1 MILLRLLLA
10 LVAAVLLPPLLL
22 LNVASL
28 ALVDLAWIFGG
39 RRRRAASEGAS
50 EPNERPTSV
59 SVVIPSWNGREL
71 LEKFLPSV
79 VRAASFHPDNEVI
92 VVDNGSDDG
101 TAEWVRRQFPG
112 TDSDGREPKLVRL
125 LRLERNLGFGA
136 GNNLGVRAA
145 CNPIVVVLNNDMRVE
160 PDCFQRLLEGF
171 TDPGV
176 FAISAQIFF
185 LDQCRRREETGL
197 TEGRFERGFFRLG
210 HVAEDI
216 STLYPT
222 FYAGGGSTAYDRA
235 KFLELGGF
243 DSLFHPFYVE
253 DADLSYNAWK
263 RGWKVLYQPAAVVYH
278 EHRSTIGRHFSAR
291 RIDAILKKNHILMV
305 WKNVHRWSSLA
316 EHFCCLY
323 AGLVFSTF
331 VGSGPTRPT
340 LAGYAGVLRFWG
352 KVLQRRWQA
361 RSLSTIGDDEA
372 LLRPLPAYYRD
383 RFVPPRPLEEG
394 RPLRILF
401 LSPYSLHPPTHGGAV
416 FMQQAVR
423 ALARRHEV
431 HLLAFVDRPEEV
443 ETNRALERCLSSVQ
457 CLVRDFPPH
466 RDSLGLLPYAVR
478 CFLSPE
484 FRRRVHRLIWEHQ
497 VDLVQVEYTQ
507 MGHFAGGWRHTPTAL
522 FEHDVYFQSVRRAL
536 RQARSVAE
544 WLQTCLEWLR
554 ALRYELHLLRRVDLV
569 QTCSEAERRLLES
582 FLGREAPPV
591 NGTLRAALDTGD
603 YVPVFT
609 GRQPETL
616 LFVGNFRHAPNIAGL
631 RFLVQQ
637 VVPVLRAD
645 RPNAELLVVG
655 AYPPMEVETLCR
667 QPGVNLLGM
676 VPEIRE
682 VMARYALF
690 LCPIFSGS
698 GVRVKILEAFAA
710 GMPVISTPLGV
721 EGLDVVDGQELLLV
735 SNTRQFVS
743 AIIELLEHPARA
755 EALARCARRRVE
767 QQWDASVVLERLEYA
782 YWEIL
787 RERRSVIPAG
797 ASLVT
802 TSSRSS

>member
-10 LVAAVLLPPLLL
+10 LVVAVLLPPLLL

-28 ALVDLAWIFGG
+28 ALVDLAWLFTG
-39 RRRRAASEGAS
+39 RRRRTASEGAS
-50 EPNERPTSV
+50 EPYERPTSV
-59 SVVIPSWNGREL
+59 SVVIPSWNGRDL

-101 TAEWVRRQFPG
+101 TAEWVRRQFPETASG
-112 TDSDGREPKLVRL
+112 GEGPKLVRV
-125 LRLERNLGFGA
+125 LRMQRNLGFGA
-136 GNNLGVRAA
+136 GNNAGVRAA
-145 CNPIVVVLNNDMRVE
+145 RNNIVVVLNNDMRVE

-171 TDPGV
+171 TDPAV
-176 FAISAQIFF
+176 FAISAQVFF
-185 LDQCRRREETGL
+185 LDQGKRREETGL
-197 TEGRFERGFFRLG
+197 TEGRFEQGFFRLG
-210 HVAEDI
+210 HLVEDI

-235 KFLELGGF
+235 KFLELDGF

-278 EHRSTIGRHFSAR
+278 EHRGTIGRRFSAG
-291 RIDAILKKNHILMV
+291 RIDAILKKNHVVMV
-305 WKNVHRWSSLA
+305 WKNVHRWSWLA
-316 EHFCCLY
+316 QHFCCLY

-340 LAGYAGVLRFWG
+340 LAGYGGALRCWGRVLE
-352 KVLQRRWQA
+352 RRWQA
-361 RSLSTIGDDEA
+361 RRLSTIGDGEA

-383 RFVPPRPLEEG
+383 RFLAPLPLEEG
-394 RPLRILF
+394 RPLRLLF
-401 LSPYSLHPPTHGGAV
+401 LSPYSLDPPTHGGAV

-431 HLLAFVDRPEEV
+431 HLLTFVDRPEEV
-443 ETNRALERCLSSVQ
+443 ETNRALERYLSSVR
-457 CLVRDFPPH
+457 CVVRDFPPR

-484 FRRRVHRLIWEHQ
+484 FHRRVHRLIWEHQ
-497 VDLVQVEYTQ
+497 IDLVQVEYTQ
-507 MGHFAGGWRHTPTAL
+507 MGYFAGGWRHTPTAL
-522 FEHDVYFQSVRRAL
+522 FEHDVYFQSTRRAL
-536 RQARSVAE
+536 GQVRSATE
-544 WLQTCLEWLR
+544 WLQTCFEWLR
-554 ALRYELHLLRRVDLV
+554 ALRYELSLLRRMDLV
-569 QTCSEAERRLLES
+569 ETCSEAERRLLES

-591 NGTLRAALDTGD
+591 RGNLRAALNTGD

-609 GRQPETL
+609 RRQPETL
-616 LFVGNFRHAPNIAGL
+616 LFVGNFRHAPNLSGL

-637 VVPVLRAD
+637 VMPALRAD
-645 RPNAELLVVG
+645 RPNVELVVVG
-655 AYPPMEVETLCR
+655 AYPPVEVEALCR
-667 QPGVNLLGM
+667 QPGVHLLGM

-690 LCPIFSGS
+690 LCPILSGS

-721 EGLDVVDGQELLLV
+721 EGLDVVHGQELLLA
-735 SNTRQFVS
+735 SNARQFVS
-743 AIIELLEHPARA
+743 AIIELLEHPERA
-755 EALARCARRRVE
+755 DALARRARRSVE
-767 QQWDASVVLERLEYA
+767 QRWDTNVVLKRLEDA
-782 YWEIL
+782 YWEL
-787 RERRSVIPAG
+787 LCDRRPVIPVG

>member
-39 RRRRAASEGAS
+39 RRRSAASEGAS

-112 TDSDGREPKLVRL
+112 TDSDGRKPKLVRL

-145 CNPIVVVLNNDMRVE
+145 RNSIVVVLNNDMRVE

-185 LDQCRRREETGL
+185 LDQGRRREETGL

-210 HVAEDI
+210 HLAEDI
-216 STLYPT
+216 PTLYPT

-278 EHRSTIGRHFSAR
+278 EHRSTIGRHFSAK

-340 LAGYAGVLRFWG
+340 LAGYAGVRRYWG
-352 KVLQRRWQA
+352 KVLERRWQA

-394 RPLRILF
+394 WPLRILF

-423 ALARRHEV
+423 SLARRHEV

-484 FRRRVHRLIWEHQ
+484 FRRRVHRLIWKHQ

-544 WLQTCLEWLR
+544 WLRTCLEWLR

-616 LFVGNFRHAPNIAGL
+616 LFVGNFRHAPNIDGL
-631 RFLVQQ
+631 RFLVQR
-637 VVPVLRAD
+637 VMPVLRVD

-698 GVRVKILEAFAA
+698 GVRVKVLEAFAA

-735 SNTRQFVS
+735 SNARQFVS
-743 AIIELLEHPARA
+743 AIIELLEHPAHA
-755 EALARCARRRVE
+755 EALARRARRRVE
-767 QQWDASVVLERLEYA
+767 QQWDASVVLERLECA
-782 YWEIL
+782 YWELL
-787 RERRSVIPAG
+787 RERRSVLPAG

>member
-1 MILLRLLLA
+1 MMLLRLLLA
-10 LVAAVLLPPLLL
+10 LVVAVLLPPLLL

-28 ALVDLAWIFGG
+28 ALVDLAWLLTG
-39 RRRRAASEGAS
+39 RRRSAASQGAS
-50 EPNERPTSV
+50 EPYERPTSV
-59 SVVIPSWNGREL
+59 SVVIPSWNGRDL
-71 LEKFLPSV
+71 LEKFLPSA

-101 TAEWVRRQFPG
+101 TAEWVRGQFPETASG
-112 TDSDGREPKLVRL
+112 GDGPKLVRL
-125 LRLERNLGFGA
+125 LRMERNLGFGA
-136 GNNLGVRAA
+136 GNNAGVRAA
-145 CNPIVVVLNNDMRVE
+145 RNNIVVVLNNDMRVE

-171 TDPGV
+171 TDPAV
-176 FAISAQIFF
+176 FAISAQVFF
-185 LDQCRRREETGL
+185 LDQGKRREETGL
-197 TEGRFERGFFRLG
+197 TEGRFEQGFFRLG
-210 HVAEDI
+210 HLVEDI

-235 KFLELGGF
+235 KFLELDGF

-278 EHRSTIGRHFSAR
+278 EHRGTIGRCFSAG
-291 RIDAILKKNHILMV
+291 RIDAILKKNHVLMV
-305 WKNVHRWSSLA
+305 WKNVHRWGWLA
-316 EHFCCLY
+316 RHFCCLY

-340 LAGYAGVLRFWG
+340 LAGYAGALRYWGRVLR
-352 KVLQRRWQA
+352 RRWQA
-361 RSLSTIGDDEA
+361 RRLSTMGDDEA

-383 RFVPPRPLEEG
+383 RFVPPPPLEEG
-394 RPLRILF
+394 QPLRILF

-443 ETNRALERCLSSVQ
+443 ETNRALECCLSSVQ

-484 FRRRVHRLIWEHQ
+484 FHRRVHRLIWEHQ
-497 VDLVQVEYTQ
+497 IDLVQVEYTQ

-544 WLQTCLEWLR
+544 WLRTCLEWLR
-554 ALRYELHLLRRVDLV
+554 AVRYELRLLRRMDLV

-591 NGTLRAALDTGD
+591 KGTLRAALDTGD

-616 LFVGNFRHAPNIAGL
+616 LFVGNFRHAPNVGGL

-637 VVPVLRAD
+637 VMPVLRAD

-721 EGLDVVDGQELLLV
+721 EGLDVVDGRDLLLA
-735 SNTRQFVS
+735 SDARQFVS
-743 AIIELLEHPARA
+743 AIIELLERPERA
-755 EALARCARRRVE
+755 EALAHRARRSVE
-767 QQWDASVVLERLEYA
+767 QQWDASVVLERLEHA
-782 YWEIL
+782 YWELL